1 MSDVLQKDVPQAY
14 FLSSRRAASITRAGM
29 TRFIP
34 VFSEL
39 LRGYYKQSN
48 TGNYLLYLKPGEKYD
63 GKPAGEQLA
72 HIRMLTETECERL
85 QGFPDGYTR
94 YGIYDGKKKEIR
106 KCHRYAM
113 LGNAVSVPVVAAVA
127 GKIKETTI
135 L

>member
-39 LRGYYKQSN
+39 LRG
-48 TGNYLLYLKPGEKYD
+48 
-63 GKPAGEQLA
+63 
-72 HIRMLTETECERL
+72 
-85 QGFPDGYTR
+85 
-94 YGIYDGKKKEIR
+94 
-106 KCHRYAM
+106 HRYAM